1 MSKEIVINATHEETR
16 VAILEDKVVTEFYID
31 RKKDRGIVGNVY
43 KGKVVKVLPGMQAA
57 FVDIG
62 VEKAAFLYVSEVSSG
77 AGDYEKYLLEE
88 RDDDETDSSSEYRE
102 RENIEE
108 KVLSQNRRSEHT
120 EGHPIGQEKPVAETM
135 SADVRIL
142 EGDNSSVDSF
152 VVVGEPPIMT
162 DLLPAAEQSG
172 ELASSEPV
180 EEEEPPFLE
189 DSTDPEM
196 EEAGG
201 REVFEDR
208 SVDLPQTE
216 PMEQTDIPSN
226 LPEMEA
232 AGAPAEPG
240 DAKEV
245 KAKPVRSGG
254 QQRSRNR
261 SRHFKARSKPRRAAR
276 AIEDL
281 LKEGQEILVQ
291 VSKDA
296 MGTKG
301 PRVTTYVSLPGR
313 YLVYMPTVNHIGI
326 SRRIGGSEEKGRL
339 KEMLHRLRKPGTGY
353 IIRTVSEGTTEEEF
367 KSDMEFLELLWQ
379 SMLKKKERIVA
390 PALLHIDLDLIFRT
404 VRDLFTKKVDR
415 LVIDSKEEYERI
427 KDYAQMYLQELSTRV
442 ELYTKEEPIFDA
454 YEIETEVSRALSRK
468 VWLKSGGYLVIDRT
482 EALTVID
489 VNTGRYVGK
498 KDLEETILKT
508 NLEALK
514 EIAYQLRLR
523 NIGGLI
529 IIDFIDM
536 EKEKNRE
543 RVFQSL
549 QEAMSKDKARINIL
563 KISELGLIELSRERT
578 RDDLQRTL
586 CEPCHYCEGRSYTR
600 SAATICYEIFRE
612 IRRVGASPKE
622 KKIIINAHPEV
633 TNLLYDEERHGVEEL
648 EKLFKKRIIVKP
660 DSGMHVEH
668 YNINMV

>member
-1 MSKEIVINATHEETR
+1 MAVEIVINATHEETR
-16 VAILEDKVVTEFYID
+16 VAILENKVVTEFYID

-77 AGDYEKYLLEE
+77 AGDYEKYFLEE
-88 RDDDETDSSSEYRE
+88 RTDEEGETSSEFRE
-102 RENIEE
+102 TETEE
-108 KVLSQNRRSEHT
+108 EVEPL
-120 EGHPIGQEKPVAETM
+120 QEKPSE
-135 SADVRIL
+135 SQDVQPEDREKIV
-142 EGDNSSVDSF
+142 ESVFVSENPSSGQENPSVDSF
-152 VVVGEPPIMT
+152 MIETEQLSYSTESVV
-162 DLLPAAEQSG
+162 
-172 ELASSEPV
+172 ASEDRPSESEAV
-180 EEEEPPFLE
+180 SVEEPPFLE
-189 DSTDPEM
+189 EILGQDSPEEDAAANVLSEANLDGPIGIETNPPVPSETETGVPRM
-196 EEAGG
+196 ESSESKGIQPKTG
-201 REVFEDR
+201 
-208 SVDLPQTE
+208 
-216 PMEQTDIPSN
+216 
-226 LPEMEA
+226 
-232 AGAPAEPG
+232 
-240 DAKEV
+240 
-245 KAKPVRSGG
+245 RSGG
-254 QQRSRNR
+254 QSRGKNR
-261 SRHFKARSKPRRAAR
+261 SRHFKARSKSRRSSR
-276 AIEDL
+276 GIEDL

-326 SRRIGGSEEKGRL
+326 SRRIGGSEERGRL
-339 KEMLHRLRKPGTGY
+339 KELLHRLRKPGSGY

-379 SMLKKKERIVA
+379 SMLKKKEKSVA

-415 LVIDSKEEYERI
+415 LVIDSKNEYERI

-454 YEIETEVSRALSRK
+454 YEVETEISRALARK

-498 KDLEETILKT
+498 KDLEETILRT

-523 NIGGLI
+523 NIGGII

-543 RVFQSL
+543 KIFQSL

-578 RDDLQRTL
+578 RDDIQRIL

-612 IRRVGASPKE
+612 IRRIGASPRE
-622 KKIIINAHPEV
+622 KKIIIMANPEV
-633 TNLLYDEERHGVEEL
+633 TNLLYDEERQGIEEL
-648 EKLFKKRIIVKP
+648 EKCFKKRIIVKP
-660 DSGMHVEH
+660 DHGMHVEH
-668 YNINMV
+668 YNVTMV

>member
-1 MSKEIVINATHEETR
+1 MEIVINATHEETR
-16 VAILEDKVVTEFYID
+16 VAILENKVVTEFYID

-77 AGDYEKYLLEE
+77 AGDYEKYLLED
-88 RDDDETDSSSEYRE
+88 RDDDEIDSSSEYRE
-102 RENIEE
+102 GENIIEE
-108 KVLSQNRRSEHT
+108 AIPSD
-120 EGHPIGQEKPVAETM
+120 G
-135 SADVRIL
+135 RIL
-142 EGDNSSVDSF
+142 EGENSSIDSF
-152 VVVGEPPIMT
+152 VVVGEPPVMT
-162 DLLPAAEQSG
+162 ELPPAVEERG
-172 ELASSEPV
+172 ELAASEPV
-180 EEEEPPFLE
+180 EGEEPPFLE
-189 DSTDPEM
+189 DSTTLETD
-196 EEAGG
+196 EAGE
-201 REVFEDR
+201 RAEAEDH
-208 SVDLPQTE
+208 LTEAPQVE
-216 PMEQTDIPSN
+216 PMERVEARSN
-226 LPEMEA
+226 MPGMEA
-232 AGAPAEPG
+232 SGAPAGTGE
-240 DAKEV
+240 AREV
-245 KAKPVRSGG
+245 KTKPARTGG
-254 QQRSRNR
+254 HPRSRNR
-261 SRHFKARSKPRRAAR
+261 SRHFKARSKPRRASR

-326 SRRIGGSEEKGRL
+326 SRKIGGAEEKGRL

-379 SMLKKKERIVA
+379 SMLKKKEKIVA

-427 KDYAQMYLQELSTRV
+427 KDYAQMYLQELATRV

-454 YEIETEVSRALSRK
+454 YEIETEITRALSRK

-498 KDLEETILKT
+498 KDLEETILRT

-523 NIGGLI
+523 NIGGII